1 MSIENLYPSV
11 KPSLDL
17 NFAAGNFDPRITFSR
32 ASGATHYD
40 GKTVA
45 KAEENLLTKSQEFD
59 STPWTKSSITVISD
73 TSLAPD
79 GTTTA
84 DRLQE
89 SASGA
94 ASRRVEVTSPTLQV
108 ATYTLSIF
116 AKAAELSFVR
126 LTEASTGSARTT
138 WFNLASGSAATT
150 APAHSA
156 VMAGLGN
163 GWYRCSITFL
173 AGTAASSLAV
183 GISNTDNVTS
193 YTGNG
198 SDGLLVWGAQLE
210 QRSQVTAYTAT
221 QASPVTN
228 YIPVL
233 QTAPANVPRID
244 YDPVTG
250 ECKGLLV
257 EEQRTNLL
265 TYSEQFDNSSWM
277 RNGTSVTSNILV
289 APDGNIGADK
299 LVEDSMNSAK
309 NITTSSL
316 SYSFTGGSYYTLSF
330 FVKKAERQF
339 AQTFFHPS
347 AFGNVYANFDL
358 NLGTVTVA
366 SGVVAAIAGVGNG
379 WYRCS
384 ISARAVTTF
393 TARAGFLAI
402 IPAGTS
408 TYSQSYT
415 GDGYSGIYIWGA
427 QLELGTFP
435 TSYIKTE
442 VSQVTLAAD
451 SASMTGTNFSSWYRQ
466 DEGTLYGKSAS
477 KSDASLL
484 TVWDG
489 TSNNRIAITC
499 NSALTTTSSG
509 FVVRDGAVQTS
520 GFSYTFSAENKVALA
535 YKTNDV
541 ATTVNGASVQFDTS
555 VLLPRVSGMI
565 LGVSGTPFNGHIKR
579 ITYYPRRLSNTD
591 LQALTA

>member
-156 VMAGLGN
+156 VVAGLGN

-210 QRSQVTAYTAT
+210 QRSQVTAYTPT
-221 QASPVTN
+221 TSQPITN
-228 YIPVL
+228 YVPVL

-244 YDPVTG
+244 YDPITG
-250 ECKGLLV
+250 ECKGLLI

-265 TYSEQFDNSSWM
+265 TYSEQFGNSIWLKTRSIVSA
-277 RNGTSVTSNILV
+277 NSAV
-289 APDGNIGADK
+289 APDGTLTADK
-299 LVEDSMNSAK
+299 FSVDTTASQTHRINYQ
-309 NITTSSL
+309 ITLT
-316 SYSFTGGSYYTLSF
+316 
-330 FVKKAERQF
+330 
-339 AQTFFHPS
+339 
-347 AFGNVYANFDL
+347 
-358 NLGTVTVA
+358 
-366 SGVVAAIAGVGNG
+366 AGVFTASVFAKASEKSLLILQINSVTDCFTWFNLATGQVGTKLAGVTSAGIVAVGDG

-384 ISARAVTTF
+384 I
-393 TARAGFLAI
+393 TATL
-402 IPAGTS
+402 PAGLS
-408 TYSQSYT
+408 DVVLYPAEADNVQLIST

-427 QLELGTFP
+427 QLEAGAFP

-442 VSQVTLAAD
+442 ASQVTRAAD
-451 SASMTGTNFSSWYRQ
+451 SASMTGANFSSWYRQ
-466 DEGTLYGKSAS
+466 DEGTLCSDFSSSNGATPRVITLHDGTLSNQIWLRNTIDSAFSGYLNGGYQWQTTATVSVGKLVGTYKSNDIAS
-477 KSDASLL
+477 CKNGGSLSVDAS
-484 TVWDG
+484 
-489 TSNNRIAITC
+489 AI
-499 NSALTTTSSG
+499 
-509 FVVRDGAVQTS
+509 V
-520 GFSYTFSAENKVALA
+520 
-535 YKTNDV
+535 
-541 ATTVNGASVQFDTS
+541 
-555 VLLPRVSGMI
+555 PRVSTATLAAAFDGSSS
-565 LGVSGTPFNGHIKR
+565 LNGHIKR
-579 ITYYPRRLSNTD
+579 ITYYPKRLSNTE